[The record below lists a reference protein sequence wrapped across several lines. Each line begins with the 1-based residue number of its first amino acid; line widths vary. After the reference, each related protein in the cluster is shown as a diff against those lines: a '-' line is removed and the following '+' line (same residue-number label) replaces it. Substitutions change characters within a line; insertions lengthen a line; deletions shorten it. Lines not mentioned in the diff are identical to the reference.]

1 VKEGAKRFSSCRT
14 SVISFPP
21 KRTACR
27 HLASTTLQRRVRME
41 VMYYLSA
48 TIDPRVSTVQLESR
62 GFWDIVKKLKLENI
76 NKWNKIKKY
85 EGT

>member
-1 VKEGAKRFSSCRT
+1 
-14 SVISFPP
+14 
-21 KRTACR
+21 
-27 HLASTTLQRRVRME
+27 ME